1 MASHNA
7 AATSS
12 KSSMHESDSKHDTK
26 VKAGVPG
33 PKEVVRAAATKA
45 KEAGGDPT

>member
-1 MASHNA
+1 MSASHT